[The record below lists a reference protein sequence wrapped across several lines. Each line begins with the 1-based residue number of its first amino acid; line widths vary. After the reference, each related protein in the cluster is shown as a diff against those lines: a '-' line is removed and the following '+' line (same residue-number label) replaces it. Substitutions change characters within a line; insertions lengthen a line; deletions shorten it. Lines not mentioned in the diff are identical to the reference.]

1 MKYALGDARV
11 QTDGDDY
18 WIAPNAAV
26 IGNVKLEKD
35 VSIWWNAVLR
45 GDNELMTIGEG
56 SNIQDG
62 SVCHSDPGSPLTIGR
77 NVTVGH
83 MVMLHGC
90 PIGDNSLIGI
100 GSVVLNQIGRASW
113 RERVCKNV

>member
-56 SNIQDG
+56 SNIQHG
-62 SVCHSDPGSPLTIGR
+62 PVCHSDPGSPLTIGR
-77 NVTVGH
+77 KLTVGH
-83 MVMLHGC
+83 MLMMHGRTR
-90 PIGDNSLIGI
+90 GDKSLIGI
-100 GSVVLNQIGRASW
+100 ASVCLYRA
-113 RERVCKNV
+113 KI

>member
-62 SVCHSDPGSPLTIGR
+62 SVCHSAPGPPRTNGK
-77 NVTVGH
+77 NVTDGPK
-83 MVMLHGC
+83 VMIHGC
-90 PIGDNSLIGI
+90 RIGNTSRVGI
-100 GSVVLNQIGRASW
+100 GWGAL
-113 RERVCKNV
+113 

>member
-11 QTDGDDY
+11 QTEGDDY

-77 NVTVGH
+77 KVTVGD
-83 MVMLHGC
+83 MVRSEENTSELQ
-90 PIGDNSLIGI
+90 SLM
-100 GSVVLNQIGRASW
+100 STSYAVL
-113 RERVCKNV
+113 CLK